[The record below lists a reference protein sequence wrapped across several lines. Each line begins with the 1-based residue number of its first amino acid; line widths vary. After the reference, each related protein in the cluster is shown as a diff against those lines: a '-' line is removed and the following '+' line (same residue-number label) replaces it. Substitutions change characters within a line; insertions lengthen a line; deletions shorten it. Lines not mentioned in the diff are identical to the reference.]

1 MNSTGLALAMT
12 AGALISWSITD
23 GYYQRKIDRLN
34 SEIALIDKANADYK
48 RSVAQQNDANSALN
62 EYAAQRANEY
72 AELLKRPQAIR
83 YREVKSDECKDVIAI
98 IDDIRSSGF

>member
-1 MNSTGLALAMT
+1 MNAAGLALAMA

-23 GYYQRKIDRLN
+23 GYYQRKVERLN

-48 RSVAQQNDANSALN
+48 ESVAQQNDAINALN
-62 EYAAQRANEY
+62 EYAYQRANEY
-72 AELLKRPQAIR
+72 AELLKKPVAIR
-83 YREVKSDECKDVIAI
+83 YKEVKSDECKDVIAI